1 MAVDTTRETGG
12 GGVDPLPERDILEG
26 FDRLIAANRLFGAEL
41 NPTIIKKSGK
51 GASFLVRRPPSHD
64 RMLALWRDLFANR
77 VSPPGLL
84 DAVAPEVLG
93 LSHGDGLLLFGK
105 DRVLYDCHIARGDE
119 AVGHLTLCF
128 YREREPVFR
137 FLPFPRRPGR
147 RIVYIEGISLTAQST
162 GYASSLFRLY
172 ERLFHGLGFH
182 RFRLKASLSVGKYYW
197 AKEGFDCEDRKQFA
211 EMRENLHALVRRLH
225 LPVED
230 QEIRRLNHASMIAAF
245 RRDLAIPIYR
255 NAEGYYAAARDASH
269 AEEVRFPLGKAF
281 LLCSAPW
288 DGFKV
293 IYTDTPR
300 RTGFVWSERFLDH
313 GTRAGHPE
321 SAKRLEAIFAAVR
334 EGGLRE
340 SLIFLEPYVP
350 AMASLHAVH
359 DPAYL
364 EAFREAAARGDRQFA
379 VRDCSISEGSY
390 GAALLAAGGV
400 MAGIDAVCS
409 DRADNVFCA
418 VRPPGH
424 HAGRAS
430 AMGFCFVNNVA
441 AGARYARSAYGIGR
455 VYILDWDV
463 HHGNGTQAL
472 FDEDPLTFY
481 CSLHEHPSFC
491 YPGTGRRLEKGAG
504 AGRGATLNIPLAPH
518 AGDREMIE
526 AFEREVVPSIE
537 AFRPELILLSA
548 GFDAHRDDPI
558 AELECTEDVYVH
570 MTRRVLELADRHCGG
585 RVVSVL
591 EGGYRMESLVP
602 SAIAHIRTLQG
613 REVPPCSSARG

>member
-1 MAVDTTRETGG
+1 MADHGTLATGG
-12 GGVDPLPERDILEG
+12 VGDPLPERDILEG
-26 FDRLIAANRLFGAEL
+26 FDRLIAGGRLFGAEL
-41 NPTIIKKSGK
+41 NPTVIKKTGK
-51 GASFLVRRPPSHD
+51 GAPFLVRPHPPRA
-64 RMLALWRDLFANR
+64 RMLALWSELFQNR
-77 VSPPGLL
+77 VSPERFL
-84 DAVAPEVLG
+84 DALAPEVLG
-93 LSHGDGLLLFGK
+93 LAHGDGLLLFGK
-105 DRVLYDCHIARGDE
+105 DRVLYDCGIVRGNDGI
-119 AVGHLTLCF
+119 GHLTLCF

-147 RIVYIEGISLTAQST
+147 RIVYIEGISLSAQST
-162 GYASSLFRLY
+162 GYASSLFRYY
-172 ERLFHGLGFH
+172 ERLFHDLGFH

-197 AKEGFDCEDRKQFA
+197 AKEGFDCEDRTQFA
-211 EMRENLHALVRRLH
+211 EMRENLHALVRRLG
-225 LPVED
+225 LPVEE
-230 QEIRRLNHASMIAAF
+230 QEIRRLNHASMIASF
-245 RRDLAIPIYR
+245 RRDLSIPTYR
-255 NAEGYYAAARDASH
+255 NAEGYYAEERDAAH
-269 AEEVRFPLGKAF
+269 AEEFRFPLGKAF

-313 GTRAGHPE
+313 GTRPGHPE
-321 SAKRLEAIFAAVR
+321 SPKRLERLLDAIR
-334 EGGLRE
+334 EGRMRE
-340 SLIFLEPYVP
+340 NLIFLEPYIP

-359 DPAYL
+359 APAYL

-379 VRDCSISEGSY
+379 VRDCSISKGSY
-390 GAALLAAGGV
+390 DAALLAAGGV
-400 MAGIDAVCS
+400 MAGIDAVFS

-424 HAGRAS
+424 HAGSAS

-441 AGARYARSAYGIGR
+441 AGARYARSAYGVGR

-472 FDEDPLTFY
+472 FEEDPDTFY

-491 YPGTGRRLEKGAG
+491 YPGTGRRLERGTG
-504 AGRGATLNIPLAPH
+504 PGRGTTLNIPLAPH
-518 AGDREMIE
+518 AGDREMID
-526 AFEREVVPSIE
+526 AFEREVVPSID

-558 AELECTEDVYVH
+558 ADLECTEDAYVH

-591 EGGYRMESLVP
+591 EGGYRMESLVS

-613 REVPPCSSARG
+613 REASPCS

>member
-1 MAVDTTRETGG
+1 MAVDATGVG
-12 GGVDPLPERDILEG
+12 GFGDPLPESDIVDG
-26 FDRLIAANRLFGAEL
+26 FDRLIVADRLFGADL
-41 NPTIIKKSGK
+41 NPTVIKKSGK
-51 GASFLVRRPPSHD
+51 GAPFLVRPHPSHH

-77 VSPPGLL
+77 VLPQEFL
-84 DAVAPEVLG
+84 DALAPEILG
-93 LSHGDGLLLFGK
+93 LAHADRLLLFGN
-105 DRVLYDCHIARGDE
+105 DRILYDCRIVRGDE
-119 AVGHLTLCF
+119 EVGHLTLCF
-128 YREREPVFR
+128 YRKREPVFR

-162 GYASSLFRLY
+162 GYASSLFRRY
-172 ERLFHGLGFH
+172 ERLFHDLGFH

-197 AKEGFDCEDRKQFA
+197 AKEGFDFEDRKQFA
-211 EMRENLHALVRRLH
+211 EMRENLHALVRRLG
-225 LPVED
+225 LPVEE
-230 QEIRRLNHASMIAAF
+230 QEIRRLNHASTVAAF
-245 RRDLAIPIYR
+245 RRDLVIPVYR
-255 NAEGYYAAARDASH
+255 NAEGYYAAARDATYT
-269 AEEVRFPLGKAF
+269 EEVRFPLGKAF

-313 GTRAGHPE
+313 GTRLGHVE
-321 SAKRLEAIFAAVR
+321 SPRRLEALLAAIR
-334 EGGLRE
+334 GGGMRE

-350 AMASLHAVH
+350 TMTSLHAVH

-364 EAFREAAARGDRQFA
+364 ERFRGAVARGDRQFA

-390 GAALLAAGGV
+390 EAALLAAGGV
-400 MAGIDAVCS
+400 MAGIDAVFS

-424 HAGRAS
+424 HAGRAE

-441 AGARYARSAYGIGR
+441 TGARYARSAYGIER
-455 VYILDWDV
+455 IYILDWDV

-472 FDEDPLTFY
+472 FDEDPLTFF

-491 YPGTGRRLEKGAG
+491 YPGTGRRFEKGAG
-504 AGRGATLNIPLAPH
+504 AGRGTTLNIPLAPH
-518 AGDREMIE
+518 AGDREMIG
-526 AFEREVVPSIE
+526 AFEREVVPSIV

-558 AELECTEDVYVH
+558 AELECTEDAFVH
-570 MTRRVLELADRHCGG
+570 MTRRVLELADRHCQG

-591 EGGYRMESLVP
+591 EGGYRIESLVS

-613 REVPPCSSARG
+613 KEVPPCSSAGG

>member
-1 MAVDTTRETGG
+1 MAVDTTRATGG
-12 GGVDPLPERDILEG
+12 LGEPLPERDILEG
-26 FDRLIAANRLFGAEL
+26 LDGLIAADRLFGAEL
-41 NPTIIKKSGK
+41 NSSVIKKSGK
-51 GASFLVRRPPSHD
+51 GTPFLVRRPPSHH
-64 RMLALWRDLFANR
+64 RMLALWRDIFANR
-77 VSPPGLL
+77 VSPQDLL
-84 DAVAPEVLG
+84 DALAPKVQG
-93 LSHGDGLLLFGK
+93 LAHGDGLLLFGK
-105 DRVLYDCHIARGDE
+105 DRVLYDCQIVRGNE
-119 AVGHLTLCF
+119 ALGHLTLSF
-128 YREREPVFR
+128 YRERDPVFR

-147 RIVYIEGISLTAQST
+147 RIVYIEGISLSAQST
-162 GYASSLFRLY
+162 GYASSLFRHY
-172 ERLFHGLGFH
+172 ERIFHALGFH

-211 EMRENLHALVRRLH
+211 EMRESLLALVRRLG
-225 LPVED
+225 LPVEE
-230 QEIRRLNHASMIAAF
+230 QEIRRLNHTSMVAAF

-255 NAEGYYAAARDASH
+255 NAEGYYAVSRDASH
-269 AEEVRFPLGKAF
+269 AEEFRFSLGKAF

-313 GTRAGHPE
+313 VTAPDHPE
-321 SAKRLEAIFAAVR
+321 SPKRLEALFAAVR
-334 EGGLRE
+334 EAGMRE
-340 SLIFLEPYVP
+340 SLIFLEPYTP
-350 AMASLHAVH
+350 TMASLRAVH

-364 EAFREAAARGDRQFA
+364 EAFREAAARGDRHFA
-379 VRDCSISEGSY
+379 VRDCSISEASY
-390 GAALLAAGGV
+390 ETALLAAGGV
-400 MAGIDAVCS
+400 MAGIDAVFS

-430 AMGFCFVNNVA
+430 AMGFCFLNNVA
-441 AGARYARSAYGIGR
+441 AGARYARSAYGIVR
-455 VYILDWDV
+455 IYILDWDV

-472 FDEDPLTFY
+472 FNEDPLTFY

-491 YPGTGRRLEKGAG
+491 YPGTGRRMEEGAG
-504 AGRGATLNIPLAPH
+504 FGRGATLNIPLPPH
-518 AGDREMIE
+518 AGDREMID
-526 AFEREVVPSIE
+526 AFEGEVVPSID

-558 AELECTEDVYVH
+558 AGLECTEEAYVH

-591 EGGYRMESLVP
+591 EGGYRTESLVS
-602 SAIAHIRTLQG
+602 SAIAHIKTLQG
-613 REVPPCSSARG
+613 REGSPCSSARG

>member
-1 MAVDTTRETGG
+1 MMEYGTQATGG
-12 GGVDPLPERDILEG
+12 RVDPLPERDILEG
-26 FDRLIAANRLFGAEL
+26 FDRLIAADRLFGAEL
-41 NPTIIKKSGK
+41 NPTVIKKSGK
-51 GASFLVRRPPSHD
+51 GAPFLVRRPPSRA
-64 RMLALWRDLFANR
+64 RMLDLWSDLFANR
-77 VSPPGLL
+77 VSPQGLL
-84 DAVAPEVLG
+84 EALSPEVLG
-93 LSHGDGLLLFGK
+93 LAHGDRLLLFGK
-105 DRVLYDCHIARGDE
+105 DRILYDCHIARGDE

-147 RIVYIEGISLTAQST
+147 RIVYIEGISLSAQST
-162 GYASSLFRLY
+162 GYASSLFRHY
-172 ERLFHGLGFH
+172 ERLFHDLGFH
-182 RFRLKASLSVGKYYW
+182 QFRLKASLSVGKYYW
-197 AKEGFDCEDRKQFA
+197 AKEGFDCEDRKQYA
-211 EMRENLHALVRRLH
+211 GMRENLHALVLRLG
-225 LPVED
+225 LPVEE

-245 RRDLAIPIYR
+245 RRDLSIPVYR
-255 NAEGYYAAARDASH
+255 NAEGYYAVARDDSH
-269 AEEVRFPLGKAF
+269 TEEFRFPLGKAF

-293 IYTDTPR
+293 IYTGTPR
-300 RTGFVWSERFLDH
+300 RTGFVWSDRFLGH
-313 GTRAGHPE
+313 GTRQGHPE
-321 SAKRLEAIFAAVR
+321 SPKRLEALLAAVHE
-334 EGGLRE
+334 EGVRE

-364 EAFREAAARGDRQFA
+364 EAFREAVARGDRHFA
-379 VRDCSISEGSY
+379 VRDCSISERSY
-390 GAALLAAGGV
+390 EAALLAAGGV
-400 MAGIDAVCS
+400 LAGIDAVFS

-424 HAGRAS
+424 HAGRSS

-441 AGARYARSAYGIGR
+441 AGARYARSAYGVERI
-455 VYILDWDV
+455 YILDWDV

-472 FDEDPLTFY
+472 FEEDPLTFF
-481 CSLHEHPSFC
+481 CSIHEHPSFC
-491 YPGTGRRLEKGAG
+491 YPGTGRRLENGAG

-537 AFRPELILLSA
+537 AFRPGLILLSA

-558 AELECTEDVYVH
+558 AELECTEDAFVH
-570 MTRRVLELADRHCGG
+570 MTRRVLELADRHCEG

-591 EGGYRMESLVP
+591 EGGYRMESLVA

>member
-1 MAVDTTRETGG
+1 
-12 GGVDPLPERDILEG
+12 
-26 FDRLIAANRLFGAEL
+26 
-41 NPTIIKKSGK
+41 
-51 GASFLVRRPPSHD
+51 
-64 RMLALWRDLFANR
+64 
-77 VSPPGLL
+77 
-84 DAVAPEVLG
+84 
-93 LSHGDGLLLFGK
+93 
-105 DRVLYDCHIARGDE
+105 
-119 AVGHLTLCF
+119 
-128 YREREPVFR
+128 
-137 FLPFPRRPGR
+137 
-147 RIVYIEGISLTAQST
+147 
-162 GYASSLFRLY
+162 
-172 ERLFHGLGFH
+172 
-182 RFRLKASLSVGKYYW
+182 
-197 AKEGFDCEDRKQFA
+197 
-211 EMRENLHALVRRLH
+211 MRENLHALVRRLG
-225 LPVED
+225 LPVEE
-230 QEIRRLNHASMIAAF
+230 QEIRRLNHASRIASF
-245 RRDLAIPIYR
+245 RRDLPIPVYR
-255 NAEGYYAAARDASH
+255 NAEGYYAVDRDASH
-269 AEEVRFPLGKAF
+269 GEEFRFPLGKAF

-313 GTRAGHPE
+313 GTRPGHPE
-321 SAKRLEAIFAAVR
+321 SPKRLEALFAAIR
-334 EGGLRE
+334 EGGMRE
-340 SLIFLEPYVP
+340 SLIFLEPYIP
-350 AMASLHAVH
+350 EMASLHAVH

-390 GAALLAAGGV
+390 DTALLAAGGV
-400 MAGIDAVCS
+400 MAGIDAVFS

-424 HAGRAS
+424 HAGRGS

-441 AGARYARSAYGIGR
+441 AGARYARSAYGAER

-472 FDEDPLTFY
+472 FEEDPLTFF

-504 AGRGATLNIPLAPH
+504 AGRGATLNIPLQPH

-558 AELECTEDVYVH
+558 AELECTEDAYVH
-570 MTRRVLELADRHCGG
+570 MARRVLELADRHCEG

-591 EGGYRMESLVP
+591 EGGYRMESLVS

-613 REVPPCSSARG
+613 REVPPCSSALG

>member
-1 MAVDTTRETGG
+1 MAVDAARVGEFG
-12 GGVDPLPERDILEG
+12 DPLPDRDILDG
-26 FDRLIAANRLFGAEL
+26 FDRLIAADRLFGAEL
-41 NPTIIKKSGK
+41 NPTVIKKTGK
-51 GASFLVRRPPSHD
+51 GASFLVSRHPSND

-77 VSPPGLL
+77 VLPQGLL
-84 DAVAPEVLG
+84 DALAPEVLG
-93 LSHGDGLLLFGK
+93 LVHGDGLLLFGK
-105 DRVLYDCHIARGDE
+105 DRVLYDCRILRGNE

-128 YREREPVFR
+128 HREREPVFR
-137 FLPFPRRPGR
+137 FLPFPQRPGR

-162 GYASSLFRLY
+162 GYASSLFRHY
-172 ERLFHGLGFH
+172 ERFFRTLGFH

-197 AKEGFDCEDRKQFA
+197 AKEGFDCEDRKQFG
-211 EMRENLHALVRRLH
+211 EMRENLHALVRRLG
-225 LPVED
+225 LPVEE
-230 QEIRRLNHASMIAAF
+230 QEIRRLNNATMVAAF
-245 RRDLAIPIYR
+245 RRDLLIPVYR
-255 NAEGYYAAARDASH
+255 NAEGYYAVSRDASH
-269 AEEVRFPLGKAF
+269 AEEFRFHLGKAF

-313 GTRAGHPE
+313 GTRQGHPE
-321 SAKRLEAIFAAVR
+321 SPKRLEALIAAIR
-334 EGGLRE
+334 EGGMRE
-340 SLIFLEPYVP
+340 TLIFLEPYIP
-350 AMASLHAVH
+350 GMASLRAVH

-364 EAFREAAARGDRQFA
+364 EAFREAVARGDRHFA

-390 GAALLAAGGV
+390 EAALLAAGGV
-400 MAGIDAVCS
+400 MAAIDAVFS
-409 DRADNVFCA
+409 DRVDNVFCA

-430 AMGFCFVNNVA
+430 AMGFCFLNNVA
-441 AGARYARSAYGIGR
+441 AGARYARSTYGVVRI
-455 VYILDWDV
+455 YILDWDV

-491 YPGTGRRLEKGAG
+491 YPGTGRRLEKGTG
-504 AGRGATLNIPLAPH
+504 FGRGATLNIPLQPH

-537 AFRPELILLSA
+537 EFRPDLILLSA

-558 AELECTEDVYVH
+558 AELECTEDAYVH
-570 MTRRVLELADRHCGG
+570 MTRRVLELADSYCEG

-591 EGGYRMESLVP
+591 EGGYRMESLVS

-613 REVPPCSSARG
+613 REVPPCSSAGG

>member
-1 MAVDTTRETGG
+1 MVVDTTLTTGEFG
-12 GGVDPLPERDILEG
+12 DPLPERDILEG
-26 FDRLIAANRLFGAEL
+26 FDRLIAADRLFGAEL
-41 NPTIIKKSGK
+41 NPTVIKKSGK
-51 GASFLVRRPPSHD
+51 GASFLVRRPPSRE

-77 VSPPGLL
+77 VSPQGLL
-84 DAVAPEVLG
+84 DALAPEVLG

-162 GYASSLFRLY
+162 GYASSLFRRY
-172 ERLFHGLGFH
+172 ERLFHNLGFH

-211 EMRENLHALVRRLH
+211 EMRENLHALVRRLG
-225 LPVED
+225 LPVEE

-245 RRDLAIPIYR
+245 RRDLAVPIYR
-255 NAEGYYAAARDASH
+255 NAEGYYAAERDASH
-269 AEEVRFPLGKAF
+269 GEEFRFPLGKAF

-321 SAKRLEAIFAAVR
+321 SPKRLEAIFAAIR
-334 EGGLRE
+334 EGGMRE
-340 SLIFLEPYVP
+340 SLIFLEPYLP
-350 AMASLHAVH
+350 AMAVLHAVH
-359 DPAYL
+359 EPAYL

-390 GAALLAAGGV
+390 EAALLAAGGV

-441 AGARYARSAYGIGR
+441 AGTRYARSAHGIER

-591 EGGYRMESLVP
+591 EGGYCMESLVP

>member
-1 MAVDTTRETGG
+1 MENGTLAKGG
-12 GGVDPLPERDILEG
+12 RVDPLPEPEILEG
-26 FDRLIAANRLFGAEL
+26 FERLIAADRLFGAEL
-41 NPTIIKKSGK
+41 NASVIKKSGK
-51 GASFLVRRPPSHD
+51 GAPFLVRRPPSRA
-64 RMLALWRDLFANR
+64 RMLEIWRDLFANR
-77 VSPPGLL
+77 VLPQDLL
-84 DAVAPEVLG
+84 DALAPEVLG
-93 LSHGDGLLLFGK
+93 FTHEDGLLLFGK
-105 DRVLYDCHIARGDE
+105 DRVLYDCRIFRANE
-119 AVGHLTLCF
+119 PVGHLTLSF
-128 YREREPVFR
+128 YRELEPVFR
-137 FLPFPRRPGR
+137 FLPFPRRPGL
-147 RIVYIEGISLTAQST
+147 RIVYIEGISLSAQST
-162 GYASSLFRLY
+162 GFASSLFRFY
-172 ERLFHGLGFH
+172 ERLFHDLGFH

-211 EMRENLHALVRRLH
+211 EMRENLHALVRRLG
-225 LPVED
+225 LPVEE
-230 QEIRRLNHASMIAAF
+230 QEIRRLNHASRIASF
-245 RRDLAIPIYR
+245 RRDLAIPVYR
-255 NAEGYYAAARDASH
+255 NAEGYYSVDRDASH
-269 AEEVRFPLGKAF
+269 AEEFRFPLGKAF
-281 LLCSAPW
+281 LLCSPPW
-288 DGFKV
+288 DGYKV
-293 IYTDTPR
+293 IYTGTPR
-300 RTGFVWSERFLDH
+300 RTGFVWSERFLGH
-313 GTRAGHPE
+313 RTRPGHVE
-321 SAKRLEAIFAAVR
+321 SPRRLEALLAAAR
-334 EGGLRE
+334 EGGMGE
-340 SLIFLEPYVP
+340 SLIFLEPYTP

-364 EAFREAAARGDRQFA
+364 DAFREAVARGDRKFV

-390 GAALLAAGGV
+390 EAALLAAGGV
-400 MAGIDAVCS
+400 MAGIDAVFS

-441 AGARYARSAYGIGR
+441 AGARYARSAYGVGR

-472 FDEDPLTFY
+472 FDEDPLTFF

-491 YPGTGRRLEKGAG
+491 YPGTGRRMEKGAG
-504 AGRGATLNIPLAPH
+504 AGLGATLNIPLPPH

-558 AELECTEDVYVH
+558 AELECTEDAYVH
-570 MTRRVLELADRHCGG
+570 MTRRVLEMADRHCGG

-591 EGGYRMESLVP
+591 EGGYRMESLVS

>member
-1 MAVDTTRETGG
+1 MAVDTTVLG
-12 GGVDPLPERDILEG
+12 DPLPERDILEG
-26 FDRLIAANRLFGAEL
+26 FDRLIASERLFGAEL
-41 NPTIIKKSGK
+41 NPTVIKKTGK
-51 GASFLVRRPPSHD
+51 GAPFLVCPHPSHS
-64 RMLALWRDLFANR
+64 RMHDLWHDLFANR
-77 VSPPGLL
+77 VSPPGFL
-84 DAVAPEVLG
+84 DALAPEVLG
-93 LSHGDGLLLFGK
+93 FSHEDGLLLFGK
-105 DRVLYDCHIARGDE
+105 DRVLYDCQIARGGE
-119 AVGHLTLCF
+119 AVGHLTLSF

-172 ERLFHGLGFH
+172 ERLFHDLGFH

-211 EMRENLHALVRRLH
+211 EMRENLHALVRRLG
-225 LPVED
+225 LPVEEH
-230 QEIRRLNHASMIAAF
+230 EIRRLNHASMIASF
-245 RRDLAIPIYR
+245 RRDLVIPIYR
-255 NAEGYYAAARDASH
+255 NAEGYYAVARDASH
-269 AEEVRFPLGKAF
+269 AEELRFPLGKAF

-313 GTRAGHPE
+313 GTRTGHPE
-321 SAKRLEAIFAAVR
+321 SPKRLEAIFAAIR

-340 SLIFLEPYVP
+340 SLILLEPYTP
-350 AMASLHAVH
+350 AMASLRVVH
-359 DPAYL
+359 DTAYL
-364 EAFREAAARGDRQFA
+364 EAFREAVARGDRHFA
-379 VRDCSISEGSY
+379 VRDCSISQGSY
-390 GAALLAAGGV
+390 EAALLAAGGV
-400 MAGIDAVCS
+400 MAGIDAVFS

-441 AGARYARSAYGIGR
+441 AGARYARSAYGVDR

-472 FDEDPLTFY
+472 FDEDPLTFF

-491 YPGTGRRLEKGAG
+491 YPGTGRRLERGVG

-526 AFEREVVPSIE
+526 AFEREVVPSID

-558 AELECTEDVYVH
+558 AELECTEDAYVH
-570 MTRRVLELADRHCGG
+570 MTRRLLELADRHCRG

-591 EGGYRMESLVP
+591 EGGYRMESLVS

-613 REVPPCSSARG
+613 REVPPCSSARE